1 MARAC
6 NAIVVTMATGL
17 RLSLIDM
24 LIRSHQAP
32 LVASGLVSG
41 LSLLKC
47 RTDFMDNS
55 RRELPSQQTRANDA
69 ELLPRIHLRF
79 VGSAAEL
86 ATASKPLLELATM
99 TEASSFSLD
108 AT

>member
-1 MARAC
+1 MTRAC

-55 RRELPSQQTRANDA
+55 RRELPSQQTRATDA